1 MTTTG
6 GCCCCCCLCVRESS
20 VSFIESLGQFSKV
33 AHPGITGYCCCT
45 QQVAGTLSLRVQQH
59 KINVETR
66 SKDNVFITVK
76 MAVQFKVAEN
86 NEEFERYLG
95 YTQKKTP
102 IDSEK
107 KKKKEKKVIEDNGDD
122 EKDDKEINVEIDDMK
137 PVLID
142 IGPTKNRDDKI
153 LYNAFYKL
161 QNPVE
166 QILAYLEEYFRF
178 HGMSYTLDEIFA
190 AKNDMTHELQSL
202 LNAKMNPFGYI
213 ICNILVI
220 DIDPD
225 VKVKQAM
232 NDIIA
237 SEKEKRAQQ
246 ARAEADKITKILNAE
261 AEARTREL
269 AGEGIANARKAIIN
283 GLQSSVESFQ
293 ASLPGAQPSDVLV
306 TVLMTQYM
314 DTIKESASNGQNTFI
329 LPSSPGQSNSM
340 EDQMRTALLSTVR
353 K

>member
-1 MTTTG
+1 M
-6 GCCCCCCLCVRESS
+6 CVSESK
-20 VSFIESLGQFSKV
+20 VSFVESFGQFNHV
-33 AHPGITGYCCCT
+33 AYPGISCFNCCT

-66 SKDNVFITVK
+66 SKDNAVIIVR
-76 MAVQFKVAEN
+76 MAIQVKVAEN
-86 NEEFERYLG
+86 EAEFERYLG
-95 YTQKKTP
+95 STRKNIQV
-102 IDSEK
+102 K
-107 KKKKEKKVIEDNGDD
+107 KKKGKKKIEEETPAPIEDEEPEIFHD
-122 EKDDKEINVEIDDMK
+122 E
-137 PVLID
+137 PVPAGID
-142 IGPTKNRDDKI
+142 IGPTKNRDSKI

-190 AKNDMTHELQSL
+190 AKNDMTHELQQM

-213 ICNILVI
+213 ICNILVL

-261 AEARTREL
+261 AEAKTREL
-269 AGEGIANARKAIIN
+269 AGEGIANSRKAIIN

-293 ASLPGAQPSDVLV
+293 QALPGSQPSDVLV

-314 DTIKESASNGQNTFI
+314 DTIKEAAATGQNTFI
-329 LPSSPGQSNSM
+329 LPSAPGQVSSM
-340 EDQMRTALLSTVR
+340 EDQMRNALLSSLSR

>member
-1 MTTTG
+1 MKYQ
-6 GCCCCCCLCVRESS
+6 E
-20 VSFIESLGQFSKV
+20 K
-33 AHPGITGYCCCT
+33 
-45 QQVAGTLSLRVQQH
+45 QH
-59 KINVETR
+59 DEIVETR

-86 NEEFERYLG
+86 EAEFERYLG
-95 YTQKKTP
+95 KSSP
-102 IDSEK
+102 VAPSK
-107 KKKKEKKVIEDNGDD
+107 KKKTKKIITEEPEETERPEVYNDEVI
-122 EKDDKEINVEIDDMK
+122 
-137 PVLID
+137 PFAID
-142 IGPTKNRDDKI
+142 IGPTKHKDPKI

-166 QILAYLEEYFRF
+166 QILAHLEEYFRF

-190 AKNDMTHELQSL
+190 AKNDMTHELQQM
-202 LNAKMNPFGYI
+202 LNNKMNPFGYI
-213 ICNILVI
+213 ICNILVL

-225 VKVKQAM
+225 KKVKEAM

-261 AEARTREL
+261 AEAKTREL

-293 ASLPGAQPSDVLV
+293 QALPGAQPSDVLV

-314 DTIKESASNGQNTFI
+314 DTIKEAAGSGQNTFI
-329 LPSSPGQSNSM
+329 LPSSPGQSSNM
-340 EDQMRTALLSTVR
+340 EDQLRNALLSTIR
-353 K
+353 R

>member
-1 MTTTG
+1 
-6 GCCCCCCLCVRESS
+6 VES
-20 VSFIESLGQFSKV
+20 FGQYHHV
-33 AHPGITGYCCCT
+33 AYPGISCFNCCT

-66 SKDNVFITVK
+66 SKDNVFITVR
-76 MAVQFKVAEN
+76 MAVQFKIAEN
-86 NEEFERYLG
+86 EAEFERYLG
-95 YTQKKTP
+95 STRKNIQV
-102 IDSEK
+102 K
-107 KKKKEKKVIEDNGDD
+107 KKKGKKKIEEETPIEDEEPEVFHDD
-122 EKDDKEINVEIDDMK
+122 
-137 PVLID
+137 PTPAGID
-142 IGPTKNRDDKI
+142 IGPTKNRDSKI

-161 QNPVE
+161 QNPVD
-166 QILAYLEEYFRF
+166 QILAHLEEYFRF

-190 AKNDMTHELQSL
+190 AKNDMTHELQQM
-202 LNAKMNPFGYI
+202 LNNKMNPFGYI
-213 ICNILVI
+213 ICNILVL

-225 VKVKQAM
+225 IKVKQSM

-293 ASLPGAQPSDVLV
+293 QALPGAQPSDVLV

-314 DTIKESASNGQNTFI
+314 DTIKEAASTGQNTFI
-329 LPSSPGQSNSM
+329 MPCSPGPSSSM
-340 EDQMRTALLSTVR
+340 EDQFRNALLMTANVR

>member
-1 MTTTG
+1 M
-6 GCCCCCCLCVRESS
+6 CVNESK
-20 VSFIESLGQFSKV
+20 VSFVESFGQFHHV
-33 AHPGITGYCCCT
+33 AFPGITCFNCCT
-45 QQVAGTLSLRVQQH
+45 QQVAGSLSLRVQQH

-66 SKDNVFITVK
+66 SKDNVFITVR

-86 NEEFERYLG
+86 EAEFERYLG
-95 YTQKKTP
+95 HTRKNK
-102 IDSEK
+102 EVK
-107 KKKKEKKVIEDNGDD
+107 KKKKNRKQITIEEVETQTSKHPEQEVYQD
-122 EKDDKEINVEIDDMK
+122 ENV
-137 PVLID
+137 PFTVD
-142 IGPTKNRDDKI
+142 IGPTKHRDPKI

-161 QNPVE
+161 KDPIE
-166 QILAYLEEYFRF
+166 QILAHLEEYFRF

-190 AKNDMTHELQSL
+190 AKNDMTHELQQM
-202 LNAKMNPFGYI
+202 LNNKMNPFGYI
-213 ICNILVI
+213 ICNILVL

-225 VKVKQAM
+225 IKVKEAM

-269 AGEGIANARKAIIN
+269 AGEGIANARKAIIT

-293 ASLPGAQPSDVLV
+293 QALPGAQPSDVLV

-314 DTIKESASNGQNTFI
+314 DTIKEAASTGQNTFI
-329 LPSSPGQSNSM
+329 LPSSPSQMNTM
-340 EDQMRTALLSTVR
+340 EDQFRTAILTTAVR